1 MLPGSPP
8 DYNSS
13 LDIATDKAI
22 VAGGGFAIWSFRPGY
37 DISIPVYNALTR
49 KKGHSSTKRLGADVI
64 NTDLSTF
71 RAPNENIVQNHLNSV
86 LKRVLVLKR

>member
-22 VAGGGFAIWSFRPGY
+22 IAGGGFATWSFRPGY
-37 DISIPVYNALTR
+37 DISIPVYNAFTK

-64 NTDLSTF
+64 RGTQRQFSGKYLF
-71 RAPNENIVQNHLNSV
+71 GRRFEN
-86 LKRVLVLKR
+86 

>member
-1 MLPGSPP
+1 MLPGNPP

-22 VAGGGFAIWSFRPGY
+22 MAGGGFATWSFRPGY
-37 DISIPVYNALTR
+37 DISIPVYNAFTK

-64 NTDLSTF
+64 NTDLSTLPHDS
-71 RAPNENIVQNHLNSV
+71 RNIDHSCL
-86 LKRVLVLKR
+86 

>member
-1 MLPGSPP
+1 MLFNMLPGSPP

-64 NTDLSTF
+64 NTDLSTL
-71 RAPNENIVQNHLNSV
+71 PHNSKNIDHTCL
-86 LKRVLVLKR
+86 

>member
-1 MLPGSPP
+1 MLFNMFPGSPP

-22 VAGGGFAIWSFRPGY
+22 VAGGGFAIWSCRPGY

-64 NTDLSTF
+64 NTDFSTL
-71 RAPNENIVQNHLNSV
+71 PHNSKNIDHTCL
-86 LKRVLVLKR
+86 